1 MAGSLN
7 FNFILYTAFR
17 LAPFILVSFFSLSSI
32 LNQDL
37 KGIIYLAGLLFAT
50 FFAIMIG
57 NMNYFKKPEAIDPDN
72 ELICNVLTLTDSG
85 RLSNLP
91 LSMVVFAYTF
101 FYLVDI
107 IAHFKLADQNI
118 PTLIIFPLLIIGE
131 FIWNRMYKC
140 SNTAGIIA
148 AFGVGSL
155 IGWAWSAIIRSTGV
169 VQLQYFNGI
178 SNAAVCSRPSK
189 QKFKCTTSNK

>member
-1 MAGSLN
+1 MTGLN

-37 KGIIYLAGLLFAT
+37 KGLIYLAGLLFAS
-50 FFAIMIG
+50 FLAIMIG
-57 NMNYFKKPEAIDPDN
+57 NMDVFKKDVDTTDN
-72 ELICNVLTLTDSG
+72 DLIFNVLTLTESG
-85 RLSNLP
+85 RLSNIP

-107 IAHFKLADQNI
+107 IAHYKLANQNI

-131 FIWNRMYKC
+131 FIWNRAYGC
-140 SNTAGIIA
+140 ASLSAIIA

-155 IGWAWSAIIRSTGV
+155 MGWAWSAMIRSTGV

-189 QKFKCTTSNK
+189 QKFKCTTANA

>member
-1 MAGSLN
+1 MTGLN

-37 KGIIYLAGLLFAT
+37 KGLIYLAGLLFAS
-50 FFAIMIG
+50 FLAIMIG
-57 NMNYFKKPEAIDPDN
+57 NNDVFKNPSENTTDN
-72 ELICNVLTLTDSG
+72 ELICNVLTLTENG

-107 IAHFKLADQNI
+107 IAHYKLASQNI
-118 PTLIIFPLLIIGE
+118 PTLIIFPLIIIGE
-131 FIWNRMYKC
+131 FIWNRAYGC
-140 SNTAGIIA
+140 ASLSGIIA
-148 AFGVGSL
+148 AFGVGSVM
-155 IGWAWSAIIRSTGV
+155 GWAWSAMIRSTGV

-189 QKFKCTTSNK
+189 QKFKCTTASA

>member
-1 MAGSLN
+1 MAGLN
-7 FNFILYTAFR
+7 VNFILYTAFR

-37 KGIIYLAGLLFAT
+37 KGLIYIAGLLFAS
-50 FFAIMIG
+50 FLAILIG
-57 NMNYFKKPEAIDPDN
+57 NMDVFKNPTENTSDN
-72 ELICNVLTLTDSG
+72 ELICNVLTLTESG

-107 IAHFKLADQNI
+107 IAHYKLANQNI
-118 PTLIIFPLLIIGE
+118 PTLIIFPLIIIGE
-131 FIWNRMYKC
+131 FIWNRAYGC
-140 SNTAGIIA
+140 ASLSAIIA
-148 AFGVGSL
+148 AFGIGSL
-155 IGWAWSAIIRSTGV
+155 IGWAWSAMIRSTGV

-189 QKFKCTTSNK
+189 QKFKCTTSTKA

>member
-1 MAGSLN
+1 MGSLN
-7 FNFILYTAFR
+7 INFILYTAFR

-57 NMNYFKKPEAIDPDN
+57 NTSYFRNMEQMKPEN
-72 ELICNVLTLTDSG
+72 ELICNVLTLTDTG
-85 RLSNLP
+85 RLSNVP

-107 IAHFKLADQNI
+107 IAHYKLAEQNI

-131 FIWNRMYKC
+131 FMWNRMYSC
-140 SNTAGIIA
+140 VSLPGIVA

-155 IGWAWSAIIRSTGV
+155 MGWAWSAIIRSTGV

-189 QKFKCTTSNK
+189 QKFKCTTASA

>member
-1 MAGSLN
+1 MTGLN

-37 KGIIYLAGLLFAT
+37 KGLIYLAGLLFAS
-50 FFAIMIG
+50 FLAIMIG
-57 NMNYFKKPEAIDPDN
+57 NMDVFKKDVDTTDN
-72 ELICNVLTLTDSG
+72 DLICNVLTLTESG
-85 RLSNLP
+85 RLSNIP

-107 IAHFKLADQNI
+107 IAHYKLANQNI

-131 FIWNRMYKC
+131 FIWNRAYGC
-140 SNTAGIIA
+140 ASLSAIIA

-155 IGWAWSAIIRSTGV
+155 MGWAWSAMIRSTGV

-189 QKFKCTTSNK
+189 QKFKCTTANA

>member
-1 MAGSLN
+1 MTGLN

-37 KGIIYLAGLLFAT
+37 KGLIYLAGLLFAS
-50 FFAIMIG
+50 FLAIMIG
-57 NMNYFKKPEAIDPDN
+57 NMDVFKKDVDTTDN
-72 ELICNVLTLTDSG
+72 DLICNVLTLTESG
-85 RLSNLP
+85 RLSNIP

-107 IAHFKLADQNI
+107 IAHYKLANQNI

-131 FIWNRMYKC
+131 FIWNRAYGC
-140 SNTAGIIA
+140 ASLSAIIA

-155 IGWAWSAIIRSTGV
+155 MGWAWSAMIRSTGV

-189 QKFKCTTSNK
+189 QKFKCTTADA

>member
-1 MAGSLN
+1 MASLN

-37 KGIIYLAGLLFAT
+37 KGLIYLAGLLFAS
-50 FFAIMIG
+50 FLAIMIG
-57 NMNYFKKPEAIDPDN
+57 NMDLFKNKSDTIEN
-72 ELICNVLTLTDSG
+72 ELICNVLTLTESG

-107 IAHFKLADQNI
+107 IAHYKLANQNI
-118 PTLIIFPLLIIGE
+118 PTLIIFPLIIIGE
-131 FIWNRMYKC
+131 FIWNRMYGC
-140 SNTAGIIA
+140 ASLSAIIA

-155 IGWAWSAIIRSTGV
+155 MGWAWSAMIRSTGV

-189 QKFKCTTSNK
+189 QKFKCTTSTTA

>member
-57 NMNYFKKPEAIDPDN
+57 NSNYFRKPDADSIDENN
-72 ELICNVLTLTDSG
+72 ELICNVLTLTDNG

-107 IAHFKLADQNI
+107 IAQYKLADQNI

-131 FIWNRMYKC
+131 FVWNRMYKC
-140 SNTAGIIA
+140 SSTAGIIA
-148 AFGVGSL
+148 AFGVGS
-155 IGWAWSAIIRSTGV
+155 IMGWAWSAIIRSTGV

-189 QKFKCTTSNK
+189 QKFKCTTN